1 LYSDLRIDE
10 DDMAS
15 ISGGSGKNK
24 ERYFW
29 QYNVQ
34 AKGPKGQKLALDT
47 KIHDPHKL
55 NDIIDPVFSD
65 NVSVHG
71 IKHSGKARR
80 GDGNDLTANPAKLA
94 KIGKELEKLGKEI
107 NLMTPVSEV
116 PFPTRTKSRKEK
128 NKLASRACR
137 LKKKAQHEA
146 NKLKLHGLEEE
157 HNDLMKSMQQVKRIL
172 HAKWSK
178 NGTETPTQQ
187 EDLTA
192 EADRILKKTT
202 SKHRVS
208 GNTTDYVNRM
218 IAKYS

>member
-1 LYSDLRIDE
+1 MTSTARTRTPPRITTQTKIFR
-10 DDMAS
+10 S
-15 ISGGSGKNK
+15 TRRKK

-34 AKGPKGQKLALDT
+34 AKGPKGQKLSLDT
-47 KIHDPHKL
+47 TIHDPHKL
-55 NDIIDPVFSD
+55 NEIIDPVFSD

-80 GDGNDLTANPAKLA
+80 GDGNDLTANPKKLA
-94 KIGKELEKLGKEI
+94 AIGKELDKLSKDI
-107 NLMTPVSEV
+107 NALTPVSEV

-157 HNDLMKSMQQVKRIL
+157 HGELMRAMQQVRRIVL
-172 HAKWSK
+172 AKWNK
-178 NGTETPTQQ
+178 AGEQ
-187 EDLTA
+187 EELTA
-192 EADRILKKTT
+192 EAERVLKK
-202 SKHRVS
+202 
-208 GNTTDYVNRM
+208 
-218 IAKYS
+218 

>member
-1 LYSDLRIDE
+1 
-10 DDMAS
+10 MG
-15 ISGGSGKNK
+15 ISGGSGKTK
-24 ERYFW
+24 ERYFR

-107 NLMTPVSEV
+107 NMMTPVSEV

-146 NKLKLHGLEEE
+146 NKLKLHGLEDE
-157 HNDLMKSMQQVKRIL
+157 HSELLAS
-172 HAKWSK
+172 
-178 NGTETPTQQ
+178 
-187 EDLTA
+187 
-192 EADRILKKTT
+192 
-202 SKHRVS
+202 
-208 GNTTDYVNRM
+208 
-218 IAKYS
+218 IAKVRDVLIAKMSRSCDSSQTELTN